1 MKKNSFRMLRR
12 TSAMSA
18 RAKVTLLANTKAA
31 MCRMTCSAMS
41 ARAKVTLLAIGL
53 LVVGLV
59 AVITS
64 QAVFQDSHTLYTN
77 KTNASDMCIKCHPDQ
92 ASTTMVSAHGD
103 AGCSC
108 HGYNP
113 SADPD
118 QNINL
123 AHNLTKNI
131 YCTNCHS
138 NYDSDGEIT
147 IHSGLSGINQSGHYI
162 TKNNTILYNKS
173 KDMLSQE

>member
-12 TSAMSA
+12 TSTMSD
-18 RAKVTLLANTKAA
+18 RAKV
-31 MCRMTCSAMS
+31 S
-41 ARAKVTLLAIGL
+41 LLAIGL
-53 LVVGLV
+53 LVVGFV
-59 AVITS
+59 AVMSS

-77 KTNASDMCIKCHPDQ
+77 KTNASDMCIKCHSDQ
-92 ASTTMVSAHGD
+92 ASTTMVSAHQF
-103 AGCSC
+103 AGCIC

-123 AHNLTKNI
+123 AHDMTKKI

-138 NYDSDGEIT
+138 NYDSDGNIT
-147 IHSGLSGINQSGHYI
+147 INPGVSGLNQSGHYI
-162 TKNNTILYNKS
+162 TTDTGILYNKS
-173 KDMLSQE
+173 KDMFS